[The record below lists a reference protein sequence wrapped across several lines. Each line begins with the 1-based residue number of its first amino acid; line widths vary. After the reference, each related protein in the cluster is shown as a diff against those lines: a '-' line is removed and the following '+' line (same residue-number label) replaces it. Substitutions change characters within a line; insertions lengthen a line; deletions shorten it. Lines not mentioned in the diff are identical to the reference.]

1 VLPGTV
7 VTYTLTVSVSNGPAN
22 DVTVVDTLPA
32 GLDDPT
38 SISNGGTWSSADRT
52 ITWHFAS
59 LADGDIV
66 LTYKAAVSL
75 SDKNGDELTNVA
87 VVTSPNTQCPN
98 AEQLAD
104 ECQDTSNV
112 TVRVPTL
119 VIEKAADRHVI
130 DVTKGKDTTVT
141 WTLTYTL
148 TNGPVTDAVINDPI
162 PAGLSYVPG
171 SASNGGVYDPNSR
184 TLTWSLGTLSA
195 SGSVTFRT
203 TVDSNIGGGV
213 SFTNVATIVSNETA
227 PDTGQDTIRTTEA
240 PPPQAAT
247 PTPRPSVPN
256 TAMVPG
262 QNGQPIQIPIEFL
275 VIFFLGSLGAL
286 TLANVKAVRRR
297 R

>member
-1 VLPGTV
+1 MG
-7 VTYTLTVSVSNGPAN
+7 
-22 DVTVVDTLPA
+22 
-32 GLDDPT
+32 
-38 SISNGGTWSSADRT
+38 
-52 ITWHFAS
+52 
-59 LADGDIV
+59 
-66 LTYKAAVSL
+66 
-75 SDKNGDELTNVA
+75 
-87 VVTSPNTQCPN
+87 VVTSTNTQCPN
-98 AEQLAD
+98 SEQLAD
-104 ECQDTSNV
+104 ECKDTSHV

-130 DVTKGKDTTVT
+130 DVTAGKDTTVT
-141 WTLTYTL
+141 WTLNYTL
-148 TNGPVTDAVINDPI
+148 ANGPVANAVITDPI
-162 PAGLSYVPG
+162 PAGLSYVDG

-184 TLTWSLGTLSA
+184 TLTWTFATLSA
-195 SGSVTFRT
+195 SGSVTFQT

-213 SFTNVATIVSNETA
+213 SFTNIATIQSNETPA
-227 PDTGQDTIRTTEA
+227 DTGEDTIRTTEA